1 MKKVYLGLLLS
12 TALFGINAANATVT
26 LNGGTVNFKGYV
38 LQSSCTISY
47 DGANGQT
54 VYLPVTQAS
63 DWGLTDTSNKTKAF
77 SIKLKDCANDGD
89 LKNFTEPDV
98 YRKISWDVNSGMWA
112 AKNGIGPLNLIRNTG
127 SAINV
132 SIYLKDTD
140 TATNPSG
147 AVTASNTNFRAS
159 VADSDTYNFEAG
171 YSKTASLLPPG
182 SGSVSG
188 SATFNVIYE

>member
-26 LNGGTVNFKGYV
+26 LNGGTVYFKGYV
-38 LQSSCTISY
+38 LQSSCKISY
-47 DGANGQT
+47 DGTNGQT
-54 VYLPVTQAS
+54 VYLPVTQAT
-63 DWGLTDTSNKTKAF
+63 DWGSNDTSNKTKAF

-89 LKNFTEPDV
+89 LKDFTEPDV
-98 YRKISWDVNSGMWA
+98 YRKVSWDVDSGMWLP
-112 AKNGIGPLNLIRNTG
+112 KNGIGMLNLIKNFG
-127 SAINV
+127 SAGNV
-132 SIYLKDTD
+132 SIYLKNTD
-140 TATNPSG
+140 TATNPVS
-147 AVTASNTNFRAS
+147 AVTASNYKFRAS
-159 VADSDTYNFEAG
+159 AADSDTYNFEAG